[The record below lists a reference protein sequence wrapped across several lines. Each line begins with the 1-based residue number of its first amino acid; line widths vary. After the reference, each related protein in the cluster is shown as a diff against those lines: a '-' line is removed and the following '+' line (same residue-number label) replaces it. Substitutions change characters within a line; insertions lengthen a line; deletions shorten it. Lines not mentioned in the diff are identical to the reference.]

1 ERPKSKKTKEEKER
15 EKLEKLRERE
25 ILRVEREEQKL
36 EKERIRIEKERMKA
50 LEREA
55 KIEKM
60 KGRLSQPDMEAK
72 LKNPV
77 LGPLTEYKVTADFAR
92 KLHEWEVMKGK
103 DISTAMYLEAQKRSL
118 QFTQEYQNAYQILN
132 NTPEVAHDRP
142 ITTDTDDGQMR
153 KTSSESEDMFLMDEP
168 DGGLP
173 RDRRKP
179 PPLTLIPCGES
190 PEHSPGAPV
199 SDDSSMDDRSTETM
213 ESMTQHNII
222 SLEKANKQ
230 LLEELRRREI
240 EYNSLQDE
248 VRILN
253 DQLINFRNEHVLE
266 LDMYKKQLVDT
277 HGVGDLSF
285 DTRHMTQT
293 LEHLEDKIGE
303 IKKFGE
309 QLAMSM
315 EGAAVGKFQTV
326 EGEESINTRLVDLL
340 DKMRLLLGQATLT
353 GGNTLVSTY
362 LPPWNNGLKKTNLKE
377 VSKKSSAL
385 HHFEKLYSQAM
396 QLQMQMNNLRL
407 SQLERNKEI
416 MNMKRHLLL
425 QKCAPL
431 QDVKEQGDHKEA
443 PPATGMYGY
452 SVHEKCA
459 PLQDV
464 KEQGDHEE
472 APPSTGMYGYSVHEK
487 CAPLQDVKEQGDHK
501 EAPPA
506 IGMYGYSVHE
516 KCAPLQDVKEQGDH
530 EEAPPAT
537 GMYGYS
543 VHEKC
548 APLQDVKEQGDH
560 EEAPPATG
568 MYGYSVHEK
577 CAPLQDVKEQGDH
590 EEAPPAPGMYGY
602 SVHEKCAPL
611 QDVKEQGDHEEAPPA
626 TGMYE
631 YSVHEKCAPLQDE
644 ANNLLL
650 QADVTRREAE
660 LLYYKEYSQKRVPIK
675 RWN

>member
-266 LDMYKKQLVDT
+266 L
-277 HGVGDLSF
+277 
-285 DTRHMTQT
+285 
-293 LEHLEDKIGE
+293 E
-303 IKKFGE
+303 
-309 QLAMSM
+309 
-315 EGAAVGKFQTV
+315 
-326 EGEESINTRLVDLL
+326 
-340 DKMRLLLGQATLT
+340 
-353 GGNTLVSTY
+353 
-362 LPPWNNGLKKTNLKE
+362 E

-425 QKCAPL
+425 Q
-431 QDVKEQGDHKEA
+431 
-443 PPATGMYGY
+443 
-452 SVHEKCA
+452 
-459 PLQDV
+459 
-464 KEQGDHEE
+464 
-472 APPSTGMYGYSVHEK
+472 
-487 CAPLQDVKEQGDHK
+487 
-501 EAPPA
+501 
-506 IGMYGYSVHE
+506 
-516 KCAPLQDVKEQGDH
+516 
-530 EEAPPAT
+530 
-537 GMYGYS
+537 
-543 VHEKC
+543 
-548 APLQDVKEQGDH
+548 
-560 EEAPPATG
+560 
-568 MYGYSVHEK
+568 
-577 CAPLQDVKEQGDH
+577 
-590 EEAPPAPGMYGY
+590 
-602 SVHEKCAPL
+602 
-611 QDVKEQGDHEEAPPA
+611 
-626 TGMYE
+626 
-631 YSVHEKCAPLQDE
+631 E